1 MTQSIVQQPVQFINT
16 DLADVIELKNIHQK
30 YADNITG
37 EDKIIIDGL
46 NLLIEDK
53 PSQGEFVVLL
63 GQSGCVDKDTEFFNG
78 IEWKSISKY
87 NDSDKVL
94 QYNEDGT
101 SQLVTPLDYIKLPS
115 KRLNH
120 IQTSR
125 GLDMCICDD
134 HRVIYK
140 NRKYPNKL
148 YEITGSELVHR
159 QSNTKNGMSI
169 QIPTTFSYSGNGLDL
184 SDDEIKLMVAAI
196 ADGHF
201 RTNTNLCRFN
211 LKKSRKKDRLRNI
224 ISNLELEST
233 IHSKG
238 NGFDEFYIRVPMN
251 QKEYTS
257 DWYNASYQQLKLI
270 ADESLLWD
278 GSTVNGRNYVS
289 TTSKQTAD
297 FIQFAFS
304 STGRRATISIND
316 RRGQPLNQ
324 NGKIYIRKSI
334 EYKVVISNNDCVG
347 MYNNKGNSRPDFVD
361 YLPLDSYKYCFTVP
375 SSMLVLRR
383 NNKIFIT
390 GNCGKSTVLRYIAGL
405 QEPTSGEILINGK
418 PREKDFRAGM
428 VFQQYSSFP
437 WLSVLENVAIGL
449 ELKGISKKER
459 NDRAME
465 MIQKVGLEGHEHKYA
480 QYPIL
485 SGGQLQRVA
494 IARSL
499 VSSPNILLM
508 DEPFGALDINT
519 RLQMQDMLAS
529 IWEEMRPTIIFVTH
543 DIPEAVYLG
552 DDIYVMGRNP
562 GNIRHH
568 IPVPLPANRT
578 SDLKRSPQF
587 NKLVYDIEDM
597 MMAL

>member
-1 MTQSIVQQPVQFINT
+1 
-16 DLADVIELKNIHQK
+16 
-30 YADNITG
+30 
-37 EDKIIIDGL
+37 
-46 NLLIEDK
+46 
-53 PSQGEFVVLL
+53 
-63 GQSGCVDKDTEFFNG
+63 
-78 IEWKSISKY
+78 
-87 NDSDKVL
+87 
-94 QYNEDGT
+94 
-101 SQLVTPLDYIKLPS
+101 
-115 KRLNH
+115 
-120 IQTSR
+120 
-125 GLDMCICDD
+125 
-134 HRVIYK
+134 
-140 NRKYPNKL
+140 
-148 YEITGSELVHR
+148 
-159 QSNTKNGMSI
+159 
-169 QIPTTFSYSGNGLDL
+169 
-184 SDDEIKLMVAAI
+184 LMVAAI

-201 RTNTNLCRFN
+201 RTNSNLCRFN
-211 LKKSRKKDRLRNI
+211 LKKSRKKDRLI
-224 ISNLELEST
+224 QLISELGLDST
-233 IHSKG
+233 VYSKG
-238 NGFDEFYIRVPMN
+238 NGFEEFYVRVPYN
-251 QKEYTS
+251 QKEFTS
-257 DWYNASYQQLKLI
+257 EWYGASYEQLKII

-278 GSTVNGRNYVS
+278 GSTVGGRNYIS
-289 TTSKQTAD
+289 TTSKITAD

-304 STGRRATISIND
+304 STGRRATININD
-316 RRGQPLNQ
+316 RRGQTQVSN
-324 NGKIYIRKSI
+324 NNTYIRKSI
-334 EYKVVISNNDCVG
+334 EYKVIISKNDCVG
-347 MYNNKGNSRPDFVD
+347 MYNNSGVKPEVIN
-361 YLPLDSYKYCFTVP
+361 YTTLDGFKYCFTVE

-405 QEPTSGEILINGK
+405 QTPTSGEVLINGK

-437 WLSVLENVAIGL
+437 WLSVLENVALGL
-449 ELKGISKKER
+449 ELKGITKKER
-459 NDRAME
+459 NERAME

-568 IPVPLPANRT
+568 IPVSLPANRT
-578 SDLKRSPQF
+578 SDLKRTPEF
-587 NKLVYDIEDM
+587 NKMVYDIEDM
-597 MMAL
+597 MMSL